1 MGLAILKVW
10 GLAPSTIREYHV
22 MTANLGGEG
31 GGGGGGHVMTT
42 NLMCALNETVSQVC
56 IT

>member
-1 MGLAILKVW
+1 MGLAIWVAILKVW

-31 GGGGGGHVMTT
+31 GGGGGAM
-42 NLMCALNETVSQVC
+42 
-56 IT
+56 